1 MQHVL
6 SADQVVFRDTT
17 KRFLEAECPIARVRD
32 LARTEAGFERD
43 YWRRGAELGW
53 ASLLVPER
61 HGGGA
66 VSGSGLVDLTLVAH
80 AFGSGVAP
88 GPLLPTNVVASAL
101 GRAPT
106 ADVHAELLT
115 GVMSGEV
122 VATWAW
128 AEPLPSADTFGIA
141 TRAERDGA
149 RHVLTGVKE
158 PVEAAA
164 DADVLLVTAVTAQGL
179 TQFLVPAGA
188 PGVTITRLDGLDL
201 VRRFARV
208 EFDHVSVPESSV
220 VGVVDEAASE
230 VERQLQVAIVIQSAE
245 SVGSA
250 QAAFDLTLAWMFNRY
265 SFGRPLAAYQAL
277 KHRCADMK
285 VWLEASHALAD
296 AAARDVSGALRAAP
310 ETVSVAQAY
319 LGDQLP
325 ELVQQCVQLHGGI
338 GVTYEH
344 NLHLYLRR
352 VTTNRVSFGTPADHR
367 RRIAQLR
374 AAA

>member
-1 MQHVL
+1 V
-6 SADQVVFRDTT
+6 SD
-17 KRFLEAECPIARVRD
+17 
-32 LARTEAGFERD
+32 AG
-43 YWRRGAELGW
+43 
-53 ASLLVPER
+53 LL
-61 HGGGA
+61 
-66 VSGSGLVDLTLVAH
+66 DLTLLAD

-101 GRAPT
+101 GRAST
-106 ADVHAELLT
+106 ADIHNELLA

-128 AEPLPSADTFGIA
+128 AEPLPSVAAFGIEM
-141 TRAERDGA
+141 RAERDGA

-164 DADVLLVTAVTAQGL
+164 DADVLLVTATTTQGL
-179 TQFLVPAGA
+179 TQFLVPASA
-188 PGVTITRLDGLDL
+188 PGVTITRLESLDL

-208 EFDHVSVPESSV
+208 EFDHVAVPEASI
-220 VGVVDEAASE
+220 VGKVDQAASD
-230 VERQLQVAIVIQSAE
+230 VEWQLQIAIVIQSAE
-245 SVGSA
+245 SVGAA
-250 QAAFDLTLAWMFNRY
+250 QAAFDLTLEWMFNRY

-296 AAARDVSGALRAAP
+296 AAAREVSGALRTAP
-310 ETVSVAQAY
+310 ETVSVTQAY
-319 LGDQLP
+319 LGEQLP
-325 ELVQQCVQLHGGI
+325 ELLQQCVQLHGGI

-344 NLHLYLRR
+344 DLHLYLRR
-352 VTTNRVSFGTPADHR
+352 ITTNRVSFGTPADHR

-374 AAA
+374 TAAA